1 VSQAKEEVNKLLVD
15 KVCPGRKNLALG
27 LYLHVPFCSTTCD
40 FCAFYQEKPSKKGI
54 SDYFSGLRLEF
65 DRFYPDRALST
76 IFIGGGTPGLLSA
89 DQLSQLCTM
98 ISSLN
103 HETGIEWSIELAPSE
118 ITPGKLEAL
127 RQGGVNRISLGVQTF
142 DPRFMDALG
151 RKHPV
156 EKVRQAYQWI
166 REAGFLSVNIDLL
179 FGAPGQSIED
189 WENDLVQAIE
199 LQPDHISTYCLT
211 FEEDTAMYLRLAE
224 GKVRIDPEREA
235 EFYEF
240 SWDYLPRHGYD
251 QYEVSNYAKPG
262 HACRHNLNTWGMN
275 EWIGYGPS
283 ACTQYLGVRRKNIP
297 DITRWLASLQPGK
310 ESEFVEEQFL
320 NSKNLAEDAL
330 LFGLRM
336 NQGINLGS
344 IATCFSL
351 QMSAFKNVISFFD
364 RLVDEGLAESR
375 DKHSYR
381 LTRAGRMVA
390 DAVASELP
398 DLTA

>member
-1 VSQAKEEVNKLLVD
+1 MLKEETHG
-15 KVCPGRKNLALG
+15 CKNLALG
-27 LYLHVPFCSTTCD
+27 MYVHVPFCSTTCD

-54 SDYFSGLRLEF
+54 EKYFTALQAELV
-65 DRFYPDRALST
+65 RFPPDRRIGT
-76 IFIGGGTPGLLSA
+76 VFIGGGTPGILQPNDLA
-89 DQLSQLCTM
+89 RLCEL
-98 ISSLN
+98 IARFDLVK
-103 HETGIEWSIELAPSE
+103 GAEWSIELAPSE
-118 ITPGKLEAL
+118 ITPEKLAVL
-127 RQGGVNRISLGVQTF
+127 AAGGVNRISLGVQTF
-142 DPRFMDALG
+142 EQKFMDVLG

-156 EKVRQAYQWI
+156 EKTFRAYEWI
-166 REAGFLSVNIDLL
+166 REAGFRSVNLDLL
-179 FGAPGQSIED
+179 FGAPGQSLTD
-189 WENDLVQAIE
+189 WEEDLERAVS

-240 SWDYLPRHGYD
+240 AWDYLPRHGYD
-251 QYEVSNYAKPG
+251 QYEVSNYAKSG
-262 HACRHNLNTWGMN
+262 HTCRHNLNTWGMN
-275 EWIGYGPS
+275 EWLGYGPS
-283 ACTQYLGVRRKNIP
+283 ACTQYFGVRRKNVP
-297 DITRWLASLQPGK
+297 DITRWLASIQPGK

>member
-65 DRFYPDRALST
+65 DRFAPDRALST

-320 NSKNLAEDAL
+320 SSKNLAEDAL

>member
-1 VSQAKEEVNKLLVD
+1 MSQAKEEVNKLLVD

>member
-1 VSQAKEEVNKLLVD
+1 VSQTKEEVNKLLVD

-54 SDYFSGLRLEF
+54 SDYFSGLKLEF
-65 DRFYPDRALST
+65 ERFSPDRPLST

-89 DQLSQLCTM
+89 DQLFELCTM
-98 ISSLN
+98 IGSLD
-103 HETGIEWSIELAPSE
+103 HETGVEWSIELAPSE
-118 ITPGKLEAL
+118 INPEKLEVL
-127 RQGGVNRISLGVQTF
+127 RQGEVNRISLGVQTF

-151 RKHPV
+151 RRHPV

-166 REAGFLSVNIDLL
+166 RQVGFSSVNIDLL

-189 WENDLVQAIE
+189 WENDLEQAIE
-199 LQPDHISTYCLT
+199 LQPDHLSTYCLT

-240 SWDYLPRHGYD
+240 AWDYLPRHGYD
-251 QYEVSNYAKPG
+251 QYEVSNYAKSG
-262 HACRHNLNTWGMN
+262 NTCRHNLNTWGMN
-275 EWIGYGPS
+275 EWLGYGPS
-283 ACTQYLGVRRKNIP
+283 ACTQYFGVRRKNVP

-320 NSKNLAEDAL
+320 SSMNLAEDAL

-336 NQGINLGS
+336 NQGINIGS
-344 IATCFSL
+344 IATRFSL
-351 QMSAFKNVISFFD
+351 QISAFKDVVSFFE
-364 RLVDEGLAESR
+364 RLVDEGLAESP
-375 DKHSYR
+375 SEYAYR
-381 LTRAGRMVA
+381 LTRAGRIVA
-390 DAVASELP
+390 DAVASEMP

>member
-1 VSQAKEEVNKLLVD
+1 MSQTKEEVNELLVD
-15 KVCPGRKNLALG
+15 KDCTGRKNLALG

-54 SDYFSGLRLEF
+54 ADYFSGLELELE
-65 DRFYPDRALST
+65 RFVSARPLAT

-89 DQLSQLCTM
+89 DELEKLCAL
-98 ISSLN
+98 IGS
-103 HETGIEWSIELAPSE
+103 IDRVADAEWSIELAPSE
-118 ITPGKLEAL
+118 INPEKLEVL

-166 REAGFLSVNIDLL
+166 REVGFSSVNVDLL

-189 WENDLVQAIE
+189 WENDLEQAIE
-199 LQPDHISTYCLT
+199 LEPDHLSTYCLT

-235 EFYEF
+235 QFYEF
-240 SWDYLPRHGYD
+240 AWDYLPRHGYD

-262 HACRHNLNTWGMN
+262 HSCRHNLNTWGMN

-283 ACTQYLGVRRKNIP
+283 ACTQYLGIRRKNVP

-310 ESEFVEEQFL
+310 ASEFVEEQFL
-320 NSKNLAEDAL
+320 SSTNLAEDAL

-336 NQGINLGS
+336 NQGINVGS
-344 IATCFSL
+344 IATRFSL
-351 QMSAFKNVISFFD
+351 QMAAFKDVVSFFD
-364 RLVDEGLAESR
+364 RLVDEGLAESP
-375 DKHSYR
+375 DEYAYR
-381 LTRAGRMVA
+381 LTRAGRIVA
-390 DAVASELP
+390 DGVASAMP
-398 DLTA
+398 DLAA

>member
-166 REAGFLSVNIDLL
+166 REVGFSSVNIDLL

-224 GKVRIDPEREA
+224 GKVRIVPEREA
-235 EFYEF
+235 EFCEF
-240 SWDYLPRHGYD
+240 SWHYLPRHGYD

>member
-1 VSQAKEEVNKLLVD
+1 MSQAKEEVNKLLVD

-65 DRFYPDRALST
+65 DRFAPDRALST

>member
-166 REAGFLSVNIDLL
+166 REAGFSSVNIDLL